1 MNTITSFLKE
11 SSGKGLAYEGSIRV
25 PMIAYWPGVTQAG
38 QRSDNPVMINDYFPS
53 ILEMAG
59 ISNTNFKQ
67 QIDGIRFASVLKG
80 VTSNTERPLFWH
92 YPNKWGASG
101 PGIGTFSTVR
111 QGDFK
116 LIYWYKS
123 RSFELYNLTND
134 IDEENNLTLDQP
146 DVVKEL
152 AGVLGRY
159 LREVKALRPFGANTK
174 QALPWPDEV

>member
-1 MNTITSFLKE
+1 MYTITPFLKE
-11 SSGKGLAYEGSIRV
+11 SSGKGSAYEGGIRV
-25 PMIAYWPGVTQAG
+25 PMIAYWPGVTQAEQG
-38 QRSDNPVMINDYFPS
+38 SDNPVMIDDYFPS

-67 QIDGIRFASVLKG
+67 QIDGVSFASVLKG
-80 VTSNTERPLFWH
+80 ETSNTERPLFWH

-101 PGIGTFSTVR
+101 PGIGTFSAVR

-116 LIYWYKS
+116 LIYWYKT
-123 RSFELYNLTND
+123 RSFELYNLTDD
-134 IDEENNLTLDQP
+134 IGEENNLAPDQP

-159 LREVKALRPFGANTK
+159 LREVKALRPSDTNTK
-174 QALPWPDEV
+174 QVLPWPDEV